1 MKEKTKKWLYVLEE
15 GCGRG
20 AVACTVC
27 AIGFFV
33 AGLVLNLVRDAEQ
46 KKEILALVSEI

>member
-15 GCGRG
+15 ACGRG

-27 AIGFFV
+27 AIVFFGV
-33 AGLVLNLVRDAEQ
+33 GLVANVARDVEQ
-46 KKEILALVSEI
+46 KKELKLRKR